1 MMLPI
6 DKTIA
11 AIATPIGEG
20 GVAMIRISGQR
31 AFEVGSA
38 IFSISLA
45 TIPSHQLTYGKIVS
59 ADGETIDHVM
69 LAKLQ
74 SPRSFT
80 GLDTV
85 EITCHGSMIIQKK
98 ILTRCIEA
106 GATLALPG
114 EFSYQAFL
122 SGKIDLA
129 QAEAIQ
135 RLIGAKNELALKA
148 AEDQLQGRL
157 SKLIT
162 HYRKEL
168 IEAAAIIDAWVDY
181 PEEGLEFKTQ
191 EELTL
196 DLKKVLRDL
205 KELERTFE
213 EGRKLDT
220 AIQLCLMGAP
230 NAGKSSLMNALLGY
244 DRAIVSPYA
253 GTTRD
258 MLKEDVKMGEAHF
271 SLIDTAGIRD
281 SQDGIE
287 QEGIKRSYAASKAA
301 DLILYVIDASCE
313 LTDEEKKRIESLPI
327 DKTILI
333 YNKADLCHPK
343 IPFPLFST
351 CVLSAK
357 TLDGVEKLK
366 SIIEEKIF
374 AGTLHDKG
382 EVVIT
387 QKRHQEALSDAIV
400 NLETVICGL
409 NSGVSAE
416 FISFD
421 LKMSLKA
428 LGMII
433 GFDLSESVL
442 DAIFSKFCVGK

>member
-1 MMLPI
+1 
-6 DKTIA
+6 
-11 AIATPIGEG
+11 
-20 GVAMIRISGQR
+20 
-31 AFEVGSA
+31 
-38 IFSISLA
+38 
-45 TIPSHQLTYGKIVS
+45 
-59 ADGETIDHVM
+59 
-69 LAKLQ
+69 
-74 SPRSFT
+74 
-80 GLDTV
+80 
-85 EITCHGSMIIQKK
+85 
-98 ILTRCIEA
+98 
-106 GATLALPG
+106 
-114 EFSYQAFL
+114 
-122 SGKIDLA
+122 
-129 QAEAIQ
+129 
-135 RLIGAKNELALKA
+135 
-148 AEDQLQGRL
+148 
-157 SKLIT
+157 
-162 HYRKEL
+162 
-168 IEAAAIIDAWVDY
+168 
-181 PEEGLEFKTQ
+181 
-191 EELTL
+191 
-196 DLKKVLRDL
+196 
-205 KELERTFE
+205 
-213 EGRKLDT
+213 
-220 AIQLCLMGAP
+220 
-230 NAGKSSLMNALLGY
+230 
-244 DRAIVSPYA
+244 
-253 GTTRD
+253 

-333 YNKADLCHPK
+333 YNKVDLCHPK